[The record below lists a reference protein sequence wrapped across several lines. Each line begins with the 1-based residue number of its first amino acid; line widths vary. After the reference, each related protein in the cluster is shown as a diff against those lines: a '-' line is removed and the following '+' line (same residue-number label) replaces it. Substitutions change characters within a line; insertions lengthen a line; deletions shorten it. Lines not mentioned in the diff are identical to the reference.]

1 MPDSHA
7 MSLVDALIQGLTA
20 PVSEAQ
26 RAAYAGPPYPTPPA
40 LVAPR
45 ASVLGELEARLPANG
60 DGPMTV
66 TRVLGPVQ
74 PYRLEV
80 RSAAPARPVPV
91 RRRRLRAARRRRP
104 HRRRRRDAPAPPAA
118 LLRHRPPAGAEPARR
133 RRRHRC
139 PRGRRP
145 DRGRHRL
152 EGPPRHR
159 RRPRRPGRRR
169 RVLRRL
175 EALCTGEGPPR
186 PGDLKRRLVEG
197 VARATGWE
205 AALTLTA
212 DKRLGPAFAR
222 HAFTAFGADVDGL
235 RRVLAG
241 VGALPE
247 LDQLALLA
255 EAVRQA
261 AGKDPASDHPYLPE
275 LVDRIIAVDP
285 ATDRA
290 TMRSRDWLL
299 FSLWPA
305 MGEQATLE
313 RARRAIRTPQYKRE
327 LHRLPRD
334 VTASLR
340 HRPAS

>member
-1 MPDSHA
+1 

-26 RAAYAGPPYPTPPA
+26 RAAYASPPYPTPPT

-45 ASVLGELEARLPANG
+45 ASVLGELEARLPADG

-74 PYRLEV
+74 PYRLQV
-80 RSAAPARPVPV
+80 RS
-91 RRRRLRAARRRRP
+91 L
-104 HRRRRRDAPAPPAA
+104 
-118 LLRHRPPAGAEPARR
+118 
-133 RRRHRC
+133 
-139 PRGRRP
+139 
-145 DRGRHRL
+145 
-152 EGPPRHR
+152 
-159 RRPRRPGRRR
+159 RRPGPFRFADAACALLAVGAVTDDGAETLRPHLPPSCGIGR
-169 RVLRRL
+169 QQVLNRL
-175 EALCTGEGPPR
+175 AADDITGASAAADRIEGGTGWKGHRDIAAALADRGDAAGFFAGWKRCAPAKDRHGLA
-186 PGDLKRRLVEG
+186 DLKRRLVEG
-197 VARATGWE
+197 VARASGWE
-205 AALTLTA
+205 AALALTA
-212 DKRLGPAFAR
+212 DKRLGPAFAM

-247 LDQLALLA
+247 LDQLTLLA

-290 TMRSRDWLL
+290 IVRTRDWLL

-313 RARRAIRTPQYKRE
+313 RARKAIRTPQYKRE